1 MRLKHIYITKEG
13 EPMANP
19 EMELLDWPSAETRFM
34 EYQKYHSGLLPFE
47 DKKDALD
54 FIPWEYHGYNGTILS
69 QHWNTLIPVEL
80 EVEVVEQEKSMSSDE
95 WIDYKPGYLRGAEVY
110 AIRKVLRI
118 KP

>member
-1 MRLKHIYITKEG
+1 
-13 EPMANP
+13 MANP
-19 EMELLDWPSAETRFM
+19 YM
-34 EYQKYHSGLLPFE
+34 EYPKPTRDKCQRWRENDGLCDGECYFTNSGLKTCYHEDLNKYHSGLLPFE
-47 DKKDALD
+47 ESSDILRYIKLIKND
-54 FIPWEYHGYNGTILS
+54 TIVL
-69 QHWNTLIPVEL
+69 VDL